1 MTQPLPTTPLPAPQV
16 TGGYITLPVA
26 VDPATILA
34 NAEAFLAANMPGYV
48 ARPGHLESWLLEAM
62 AQMVAETA
70 QVAAIVPLSIFQ
82 YFGQSLLGIA
92 PITGAAASMGS
103 TWTLTDTGGH
113 TIPAGTVVAYS
124 LAGQSAVLFATQA
137 AVTVPAPGTGLLAAP
152 AALTAG
158 ATAAT
163 GGTFA
168 GGPNLTTPTGVT
180 ATGSATGGTL
190 AAASYFYRVSAI
202 NAQGET
208 LASTE
213 VTSGALTGTTSSVAL
228 SWTPVTGATGYRVYR
243 TTTSGTYTSPAF
255 LSAPTGTTY
264 TDTGGTALTA
274 GTVATANAAT
284 TSAPYFW
291 KVTALSAYGET
302 LGSNEVT
309 ANIFPN
315 GTQALSWTA
324 VPGAAGYKVYRGTT
338 TGGENVLVATL
349 GNVVAYTDTGTVGV
363 AATPPTT
370 NTTGSPATTQ
380 TAPGQV
386 ILAAQQVG
394 AAANGLAAGP
404 LTLVDNLAFVSS
416 IVSTAVSTG
425 GVAAETQAAYLSRLS
440 GDLALLA
447 PRPIIPSD
455 FSALARNQP
464 GVARATTLD
473 GYNPAGGTS
482 NNPRMVTV
490 ACVDAAGNALTA
502 GAQGAVSA
510 ALQAQ
515 REVNFVVNV
524 VAPSYTSVDV
534 SAQIVATRGANINTV
549 QVAAQ
554 AALAAF
560 LNPASWGGPPPL
572 WMNIT
577 TVRYLSLAGLLA
589 DLPGVGYI
597 AGIQMAVTGNTM
609 LAQDVQL
616 VGAIPLPR
624 PGNIGVNV
632 TAGA

>member
-1 MTQPLPTTPLPAPQV
+1 MTQPLPTNLLPAPQV

-34 NAEAFLAANMPGYV
+34 NAEAFLAANLPGYV

-70 QVAAIVPLSIFQ
+70 QVASIVPLSIFQ
-82 YFGQSLLGIA
+82 YFGQSLLGLPA
-92 PITGAAASMGS
+92 ITGAPASMGS
-103 TWTLTDTGGH
+103 TWTLTDTVGH

-124 LAGQSAVLFATQA
+124 LAGQSAVLFATQS
-137 AVTVPAPGTGLLAAP
+137 AVTVPSPGTGYVTAP
-152 AALTAG
+152 ALSLG
-158 ATAAT
+158 ATAST

-168 GGPNLTTPTGVT
+168 GGPSLTTPIGVA
-180 ATGSATGGTL
+180 ATGAATGGTL
-190 AAASYFYRVSAI
+190 VAASYFYRVSAI
-202 NAQGET
+202 NTRGET

-213 VTSGALTGTTSSVAL
+213 VPSGALTGTTSSVAL
-228 SWTPVTGATGYRVYR
+228 SWTAVPGATGYRVYR

-255 LSAPTGTTY
+255 LSAPSGTTY

-274 GTVATANAAT
+274 GTVTTANTAT

-315 GTQALSWTA
+315 GTQALSWAA
-324 VPGAAGYKVYRGTT
+324 VPGATGYKVYRATT

-349 GNVVAYTDTGTVGV
+349 GTVAAYTDTGTVGV

-394 AAANGLAAGP
+394 ADANGLPAGP

-416 IVSTAVSTG
+416 IVSTGVSTG

-464 GVARATTLD
+464 SVARATTLD

-490 ACVDAAGNALTA
+490 ACVDTAGNALSA

-515 REVNFVVNV
+515 REVNFIVNV
-524 VAPSYTSVDV
+524 VGPFYTSVDV

-549 QVAAQ
+549 QASAQ

-572 WMNIT
+572 WTNIT
-577 TVRYLSLAGLLA
+577 TVRYLTLAGLLA

-597 AGIQMAVTGNTM
+597 QGIQLAVTGNTM

-632 TAGA
+632 TAGT

>member
-16 TGGYITLPVA
+16 TGGYITLPVT
-26 VDPATILA
+26 VDPSKILA
-34 NAEAFLAANMPGYV
+34 NAQAFLAANLPGYV

-70 QVAAIVPLSIFQ
+70 QVASIVPLSIFQ

-92 PITGAAASMGS
+92 PIMGAAASMGS
-103 TWTLTDTGGH
+103 TWTLTDTAGH

-137 AVTVPAPGTGLLAAP
+137 AVTVPA
-152 AALTAG
+152 
-158 ATAAT
+158 
-163 GGTFA
+163 
-168 GGPNLTTPTGVT
+168 
-180 ATGSATGGTL
+180 GS
-190 AAASYFYRVSAI
+190 
-202 NAQGET
+202 
-208 LASTE
+208 
-213 VTSGALTGTTSSVAL
+213 
-228 SWTPVTGATGYRVYR
+228 
-243 TTTSGTYTSPAF
+243 
-255 LSAPTGTTY
+255 
-264 TDTGGTALTA
+264 
-274 GTVATANAAT
+274 
-284 TSAPYFW
+284 
-291 KVTALSAYGET
+291 
-302 LGSNEVT
+302 
-309 ANIFPN
+309 
-315 GTQALSWTA
+315 
-324 VPGAAGYKVYRGTT
+324 
-338 TGGENVLVATL
+338 
-349 GNVVAYTDTGTVGV
+349 
-363 AATPPTT
+363 
-370 NTTGSPATTQ
+370 TQ

-473 GYNPAGGTS
+473 GYNPAGGSS

-490 ACVDAAGNALTA
+490 ACVDTAGNALSA

-524 VAPSYTSVDV
+524 VGPSYTSVDV
-534 SAQIVATRGANINTV
+534 SVQIVATRGVNINTV
-549 QVAAQ
+549 QAAAQ

-560 LNPASWGGPPPL
+560 LNPASWGGPPPA

-577 TVRYLSLAGLLA
+577 TVRYLALAGLLA

-597 AGIQMAVTGNTM
+597 AGIQMAVTGNSM
-609 LAQDVQL
+609 LSQDVQL

-632 TAGA
+632 TAGT

>member
-34 NAEAFLAANMPGYV
+34 NAEAFLAANLPGYV

-82 YFGQSLLGIA
+82 YFGQSLLGLPA
-92 PITGAAASMGS
+92 ITGAAASMGS
-103 TWTLTDTGGH
+103 TWTLTDTAGH

-158 ATAAT
+158 ATASS

-168 GGPNLTTPTGVT
+168 GGPNLVTPTGFAAT
-180 ATGSATGGTL
+180 AVGSGGTFAAATYYWKVSAT
-190 AAASYFYRVSAI
+190 

-208 LASTE
+208 LASAE
-213 VTSGALTGTTSSVAL
+213 VSAAIVANGSAGL
-228 SWTPVTGATGYRVYR
+228 SWTAVSGAAGYRIYR
-243 TTTSGTYTSPAF
+243 TTTAGAEGTSPA
-255 LSAPTGTTY
+255 LVAATTATTY
-264 TDTGGTALTA
+264 TDTGTATTA
-274 GTVATANAAT
+274 GAVAAANTAT

-309 ANIFPN
+309 ANILPN
-315 GTQALSWTA
+315 GTQVLTWAA
-324 VPGAAGYKVYRGTT
+324 VPGATGYRVYRGTAA
-338 TGGENVLVATL
+338 GAENVLVNTL

-394 AAANGLAAGP
+394 PTANGLAAGP

-473 GYNPAGGTS
+473 GYNPTNGTS

-490 ACVDAAGNALTA
+490 ACVDTTGNALSGGGQA
-502 GAQGAVSA
+502 AVSA

-549 QVAAQ
+549 QAAVQ

-560 LNPASWGGPPPL
+560 LNPASWGGPPPA
-572 WMNIT
+572 WMNNT
-577 TVRYLSLAGLLA
+577 TVRYLSIAGLLA

-597 AGIQMAVTGNTM
+597 QGIQLAVTSNTM

-616 VGAIPLPR
+616 VGAISLPR

-632 TAGA
+632 TAGT

>member
-16 TGGYITLPVA
+16 TGGYITLPVT

-34 NAEAFLAANMPGYV
+34 NAEAFLAANLPGYV

-82 YFGQSLLGIA
+82 YFGQSLLGLPA
-92 PITGAAASMGS
+92 ITGAAASMGS

-152 AALTAG
+152 AALAAG
-158 ATAAT
+158 ATASS

-168 GGPNLTTPTGVT
+168 GGPNLVTPTGFAAT
-180 ATGSATGGTL
+180 AVGSGGTFAAATYYWKVSAT
-190 AAASYFYRVSAI
+190 

-208 LASTE
+208 LASAE
-213 VTSGALTGTTSSVAL
+213 VSAAIVANGSAGL
-228 SWTPVTGATGYRVYR
+228 SWTAVSGAAGYRIYR
-243 TTTSGTYTSPAF
+243 TTTAGAEGTSPA
-255 LSAPTGTTY
+255 LVAATTATTY
-264 TDTGGTALTA
+264 TDTGTATTA
-274 GTVATANAAT
+274 GAVAAANTAT

-309 ANIFPN
+309 ANILPN

-324 VPGAAGYKVYRGTT
+324 VPGATGYKVYRGTT

-349 GNVVAYTDTGTVGV
+349 GNVSAYTDTGTVGV
-363 AATPPTT
+363 AMTPPTT

-490 ACVDAAGNALTA
+490 ACVDTTGNALSA

-524 VAPSYTSVDV
+524 AGPSYTSVDV

-549 QVAAQ
+549 QAAAQ
-554 AALAAF
+554 AVLAAF

-572 WMNIT
+572 WMNLT
-577 TVRYLSLAGLLA
+577 TVRYLSIAGLLA

-597 AGIQMAVTGNTM
+597 QGIQLAVTGNTM

-624 PGNIGVNV
+624 PGNISVNV
-632 TAGA
+632 TAGT